1 MNLRN
6 KISFFLIL
14 ISLVAVLATGLL
26 ILQNAILDKKNY
38 ATELNSVLSPQIS
51 NSVDQ
56 KLKNLLA
63 NLKELDNEL
72 SHSDGVKR
80 AGTALGNFKNRAEGV
95 NAVFLNT
102 KRNKL
107 ISFALN
113 DTAYTP
119 EAIAKLADSFSAVD
133 STLFFKGKF
142 SYSRDNLYVTALNDN
157 TFAAVSLN
165 ETFFRDSFELARGKP
180 SLLVTDKKVVL
191 HKSGLKGSIEILLH
205 QVPPEVW
212 SRSEL
217 ISLELKDDQ
226 NQNHLINFSKNN
238 FLNNS
243 FVVLLA
249 PQASWRDLTAP
260 ILKSSFGLII
270 FLIMFSV
277 LIAYSISKSLA
288 QPIEELSELTSQV
301 GKGEWKKI
309 QIAGADAE
317 ILKLTTAFN
326 VMIENL
332 KNRERDLKVAQNKV
346 IQVNSLAAVG
356 RMGAGIAHEV
366 KNPLSSILGY
376 GQLIEMKIAAGKD
389 VPDNPQLIEKI
400 REYVKLILDDTRRA
414 SKIISDLL
422 TFARQ
427 KTVQTEK
434 ADLMLLLKNFEP
446 KLKAAC
452 ETAGVNFATSLQL
465 GENCFVAADT
475 EQIYQVIFNL
485 VQNSTHSLGASTNA
499 KKTITLRAQVSDDAA
514 EIIIADNGPG
524 ISAENMKQIFEP
536 FFSTKKVGEGTGLG
550 LALCYGI
557 VQQHNGTIDVS
568 SEPNIQTS
576 FKIRLPRYP
585 LPFPEAVQKS
595 VIPK

>member
-26 ILQNAILDKKNY
+26 ILQNAIIDKKNY
-38 ATELNSVLSPQIS
+38 ATELNSVLSPQIT
-51 NSVDQ
+51 NSIDQ

-63 NLKELDNEL
+63 NLNELDNEL
-72 SHSDGVKR
+72 SHADGVKR
-80 AGTALGNFKNRAEGV
+80 AGIALKNFKNRAEGV
-95 NAVFLNT
+95 DAVFLST

-107 ISFALN
+107 ITFALN
-113 DTAYTP
+113 DNAYSA
-119 EAIAKLADSFSAVD
+119 EALAKLGDSFTGVD
-133 STLFFKGKF
+133 NALFFKGKF
-142 SYSRDNLYVTALNDN
+142 SYSRDNLYITAFNDN
-157 TFAAVSLN
+157 SFAAVSLN
-165 ETFFRDSFELARGKP
+165 ENFFKDPFELARGKP

-191 HKSGLKGSIEILLH
+191 HKSGLKGDIEIILH
-205 QVPPEVW
+205 QVPPDVW
-212 SRSEL
+212 SRTEL
-217 ISLELKDDQ
+217 LSLEMKDNQ
-226 NQNHLINFSKNN
+226 NQNHLINFSRNN
-238 FLNNS
+238 YLNNS

-260 ILKSSFGLII
+260 ILKSSFGLIL
-270 FLIMFSV
+270 FLILFSI

-346 IQVNSLAAVG
+346 VQVNSLAAVG

-376 GQLIEMKIAAGKD
+376 GQLIEMKISAGKD
-389 VPDNPQLIEKI
+389 INDAPQLLEKI

-434 ADLMLLLKNFEP
+434 VNLQLLLQDFEP

-452 ETAGVNFATSLQL
+452 ETAGINFATSLQL
-465 GENCFVAADT
+465 GDSSIVAVDA
-475 EQIYQVIFNL
+475 EQIYQVIYNL
-485 VQNSTHSLGASTNA
+485 VQNSTHALGTSSGSE
-499 KKTITLRAQVSDDAA
+499 KTVTFKTQISDGAA
-514 EIIIADNGPG
+514 EIIISDNGPG
-524 ISAENMKQIFEP
+524 ISADNMKQIFEP

-557 VQQHNGTIDVS
+557 IQQHNGTIEVT
-568 SEPNIQTS
+568 SEPHIQTS
-576 FKIRLPRYP
+576 FKIRLPI
-585 LPFPEAVQKS
+585 L
-595 VIPK
+595 

>member
-26 ILQNAILDKKNY
+26 ILQNAIIDKKNY
-38 ATELNSVLSPQIS
+38 ATELNSVLSPQIT
-51 NSVDQ
+51 NSIDQ
-56 KLKNLLA
+56 KLKNLLV
-63 NLKELDNEL
+63 NLNELDNEL
-72 SHSDGVKR
+72 SHADGVKR
-80 AGTALGNFKNRAEGV
+80 AGIALKNFKNRAEGV
-95 NAVFLNT
+95 DAVFLST

-107 ISFALN
+107 ITFALN
-113 DTAYTP
+113 DKAYSA
-119 EAIAKLADSFSAVD
+119 EALAKLGDSFTGVD
-133 STLFFKGKF
+133 NALFFRGKF
-142 SYSRDNLYVTALNDN
+142 SYSSDNLYITAFNDN
-157 TFAAVSLN
+157 SFAAVSLSEN
-165 ETFFRDSFELARGKP
+165 FFKDPFELARGKP

-191 HKSGLKGSIEILLH
+191 HKSGLKGDIEILLH
-205 QVPPEVW
+205 QVPPDVW
-212 SRSEL
+212 SRTEL
-217 ISLELKDDQ
+217 ISLEMKDDQ
-226 NQNHLINFSKNN
+226 KQNHLINFSRNN
-238 FLNNS
+238 YLNNS

-260 ILKSSFGLII
+260 ILKSSFGLIL
-270 FLIMFSV
+270 FLILFSV

-346 IQVNSLAAVG
+346 VQVNSLAAVG

-376 GQLIEMKIAAGKD
+376 GQLIEMKISANKD
-389 VPDNPQLIEKI
+389 ISDTPQLLEKI

-427 KTVQTEK
+427 KTVQTERVN
-434 ADLMLLLKNFEP
+434 LLLLLQNFEP

-452 ETAGVNFATSLQL
+452 DTAGVTFATSLQL
-465 GENCFVAADT
+465 GDNIFVAVDA
-475 EQIYQVIFNL
+475 EQIYQVVYNL
-485 VQNSTHSLGASTNA
+485 VQNSTHALGTAPSSEKMVTF
-499 KKTITLRAQVSDDAA
+499 KTQVSESAA
-514 EIIIADNGPG
+514 EIIITDNGPG
-524 ISAENMKQIFEP
+524 ISADNMKQIFEP

-557 VQQHNGTIDVS
+557 IQQHNGSIEVT
-568 SEPNIQTS
+568 SEPHTQTS
-576 FKIRLPRYP
+576 FKIRLPI
-585 LPFPEAVQKS
+585 L
-595 VIPK
+595 

>member
-26 ILQNAILDKKNY
+26 ILQNAIIDKKNY
-38 ATELNSVLSPQIS
+38 ATELNSVLSPQIT
-51 NSVDQ
+51 NSIDQ

-63 NLKELDNEL
+63 NLKELDTEL
-72 SHSDGVKR
+72 SQSDGIKR
-80 AGTALGNFKNRAEGV
+80 AGSALKNFKNRAEGV
-95 NAVFLNT
+95 DAVFLST

-107 ISFALN
+107 VSFALN
-113 DTAYTP
+113 DTAYSA
-119 EAIAKLADSFSAVD
+119 EALAKLGDSFSGVD
-133 STLFFKGKF
+133 NALFFKGKF
-142 SYSRDNLYVTALNDN
+142 SYFRDNLHITAFDDN
-157 TFAAVSLN
+157 AFAAVSLN
-165 ETFFRDSFELARGKP
+165 ENFFKDPFELARGKP

-191 HKSGLKGSIEILLH
+191 YKSGLKGDIEILLH
-205 QVPPEVW
+205 QVPPDVW

-217 ISLELKDDQ
+217 ISLELKDDH

-238 FLNNS
+238 FLHNS

-270 FLIMFSV
+270 FLILFSV

-332 KNRERDLKVAQNKV
+332 KTRERDLKVAQNKV

-376 GQLIEMKIAAGKD
+376 GQLIEMKISASKD
-389 VPDNPQLIEKI
+389 INDSPQLLEKI

-427 KTVQTEK
+427 KTVQTERVN
-434 ADLMLLLKNFEP
+434 LLQLLKNFEP
-446 KLKAAC
+446 KLKATC
-452 ETAGVNFATSLQL
+452 DTAGINFNASLQL
-465 GENCFVAADT
+465 NENSFVAVDA

-485 VQNSTHSLGASTNA
+485 VQNSTHSLGTSASTE
-499 KKTITLRAQVSDDAA
+499 KTVTFKTQISDGAA
-514 EIIIADNGPG
+514 EIVIADNGPG
-524 ISAENMKQIFEP
+524 ISPENMKQIFEP

-557 VQQHNGTIDVS
+557 IQQHNGSIEVT
-568 SEPNIQTS
+568 SEPHVLTS
-576 FKIRLPRYP
+576 FKMRLP
-585 LPFPEAVQKS
+585 
-595 VIPK
+595 ITD